1 MSFSDCCL
9 ILRIQ
14 CSYQSL
20 LLGARCICAK
30 RIWPV
35 VLKFIRIEYCTL
47 SIFAGKIK
55 KGDFKNCM
63 DLSEDENLFWTRL
76 IKKYLKPTVIKPAE
90 EERVKKELE
99 ELRNKVFF
107 FVFIINALFVTIV
120 YVLTQVNS
128 YQGTLEIP
136 LPCNVAGGQQGKIEP
151 ISIAFTLTFGLL
163 LLIQFFGMI
172 YHRVSTFTHIIASTR
187 LDTQKQIRRPNL
199 RRKEEETTTEPEEES
214 KSPDGDNLPEHLPPI
229 SNKGWKILKGGI
241 KASSALRSI
250 SGESKN
256 RPKKLNELKNEMK
269 TSFISEEDKDNLS
282 QYPNTPVGILSIRTL
297 RKNGMQEDIPG
308 SSKD

>member
-1 MSFSDCCL
+1 MNYFPL
-9 ILRIQ
+9 KPITV
-14 CSYQSL
+14 QSNL
-20 LLGARCICAK
+20 QTDNNHKTYLGK
-30 RIWPV
+30 
-35 VLKFIRIEYCTL
+35 LIRIENCT
-47 SIFAGKIK
+47 SFIFAGKIK

-90 EERVKKELE
+90 QERVKKELE

-187 LDTQKQIRRPNL
+187 LDTQKQIRRPKL
-199 RRKEEETTTEPEEES
+199 GRKEEETTTTKTEEEI
-214 KSPDGDNLPEHLPPI
+214 KTQDGNTLPEHSPTTP
-229 SNKGWKILKGGI
+229 NKGWKILKGGI

-256 RPKKLNELKNEMK
+256 RPEKLNELKIKIKK
-269 TSFISEEDKDNLS
+269 TLDFEEDKEDTS
-282 QYPNTPVGILSIRTL
+282 ILSLYTDTPIEVRSIRKL
-297 RKNGMQEDIPG
+297 RENDMQEDTPG
-308 SSKD
+308 TSRD